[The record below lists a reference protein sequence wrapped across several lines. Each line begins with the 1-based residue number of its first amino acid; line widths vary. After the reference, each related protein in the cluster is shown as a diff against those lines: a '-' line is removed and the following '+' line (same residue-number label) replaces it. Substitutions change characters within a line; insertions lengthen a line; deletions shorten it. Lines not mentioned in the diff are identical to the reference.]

1 MLHRALFGSIE
12 RFIGILIENYAGRLP
27 LWLSPTQLVIATIT
41 SDANDYANQI
51 YKKLKDNNIRAD
63 IDLRNEK
70 IGYKIREH
78 SNAKI
83 PILMILGK
91 KEAEQK
97 SVSIRRLGSNDTEI
111 KNLDETI
118 PLIVNEA
125 KAPN

>member
-51 YKKLKDNNIRAD
+51 YKKLKDNNIRVD

-83 PILMILGK
+83 PILFVLGK

>member
-1 MLHRALFGSIE
+1 M
-12 RFIGILIENYAGRLP
+12 
-27 LWLSPTQLVIATIT
+27 IATIT

-51 YKKLKDNNIRAD
+51 YKNLKDNNIRVD

-97 SVSIRRLGSNDTEI
+97 SVSIRRLGSNDTES
-111 KNLDETI
+111 KSLDEII
-118 PLIVNEA
+118 PLIVKEA
-125 KAPN
+125 KAPK